1 MINIKKFAVMMGL
14 VLAPVLGQVAT
25 AATVAAPVTDVTA
38 PADTRDIV
46 QEIINVVGLKPRF
59 ELRAADIDNAA
70 AVVYNGKRYILY
82 SDSFLSKIN
91 NAVHTDWGGVSIL
104 AHEIG
109 HHLNGHTMSRSGS
122 NPEDELEADEFSGFV
137 LRKMGASMADA
148 QAAIDLLSEEE
159 NSRTHPGKRYRLA
172 AISKGWKSANDQLLA
187 SAQGPQPDQRAIV
200 PRTRP
205 AAERQIASAQQQ
217 RPAATQRQAAST
229 QRVSMDSRS
238 VLTRVNFTKAP
249 REQFYVTT
257 RLNLVHMTED
267 GVRVIG
273 KLAKTNNPDYP
284 YYFQSKMMDTV
295 FVTEEGYLV
304 NKRGQRVGHLS

>member
-1 MINIKKFAVMMGL
+1 MRYIKKFTVMLGL
-14 VLAPVLGQVAT
+14 VLAPAVTQVAT
-25 AATVAAPVTDVTA
+25 AATVAASAVEAKATVGA
-38 PADTRDIV
+38 RDIV

-59 ELRAADIDNAA
+59 ELQPADIDNAA
-70 AVVYNGKRYILY
+70 AVIYNGERYILY
-82 SDSFLSKIN
+82 SESFLAKIN

-109 HHLNGHTMSRSGS
+109 HHLNGHTLLRSGS

-137 LRKMGASMADA
+137 LRKMGASLAEA

-159 NSRTHPGKRYRLA
+159 TSRTHPGRRFRLA
-172 AISKGWKSANDQLLA
+172 AISKGWQSANEQLLA
-187 SAQGPQPDQRAIV
+187 SANGPQPDERAIASK
-200 PRTRP
+200 PRQAQRETVTT
-205 AAERQIASAQQQ
+205 ERQV
-217 RPAATQRQAAST
+217 PST

-257 RLNLVHMTED
+257 RMNLVHMSKD

-273 KLAKTNNPDYP
+273 RLAKTNNPEYP
-284 YYFQSKMMDTV
+284 YYFVSDILDTV
-295 FVTEEGYLV
+295 FVTDEGYLV

>member
-1 MINIKKFAVMMGL
+1 MLYIKKLTIMLGL
-14 VLAPVLGQVAT
+14 VFAPVLGQVAT
-25 AATVAAPVTDVTA
+25 AATVATPASDVTA

-82 SDSFLSKIN
+82 SDSFLSSIN

-109 HHLNGHTMSRSGS
+109 HHLNGHTLSRSGS

-137 LRKMGASMADA
+137 LRKMGASLAEA

-159 NSRTHPGKRYRLA
+159 TSRTHPGKRYRLA
-172 AISKGWKSANDQLLA
+172 AISRGWKSANDQLVA
-187 SAQGPQPDQRAIV
+187 SAQGPQPDQRGIV
-200 PRTRP
+200 PSTRP
-205 AAERQIASAQQQ
+205 SERQIVSAQ
-217 RPAATQRQAAST
+217 RPSSVNTQPVA
-229 QRVSMDSRS
+229 MDSRN

-249 REQFYVTT
+249 REQFYVTR

-273 KLAKTNNPDYP
+273 KLAKTNNPDFP
-284 YYFQSKMMDTV
+284 YYFESKIMDTI
-295 FVTEEGYLV
+295 FITDEGYLV

>member
-1 MINIKKFAVMMGL
+1 MLNIKKLAISLGL
-14 VLAPVLGQVAT
+14 VLAPVLGYVAT
-25 AATVAAPVTDVTA
+25 AATDATPTPETTEV
-38 PADTRDIV
+38 ADTRDIV

-59 ELRAADIDNAA
+59 ELRAADIDNAV

-82 SDSFLSKIN
+82 SDRFLSSIN
-91 NAVHTDWGGVSIL
+91 NAVHTDWAGVSIL

-109 HHLNGHTMSRSGS
+109 HHLNGHTLSGGGS
-122 NPEDELEADEFSGFV
+122 NPADELEADEFSGFV
-137 LRKMGASMADA
+137 LRKMGASMAEA

-200 PRTRP
+200 PSTRP
-205 AAERQIASAQQQ
+205 AERQV
-217 RPAATQRQAAST
+217 ATAQRQNTS
-229 QRVSMDSRS
+229 QHRVSMDSRS

-249 REQFYVTT
+249 REQFYITT
-257 RLNLVHMTED
+257 RLYLVHMSED

-284 YYFQSKMMDTV
+284 YYFESEIMDTI
-295 FVTEEGYLV
+295 FVTDEGYLV